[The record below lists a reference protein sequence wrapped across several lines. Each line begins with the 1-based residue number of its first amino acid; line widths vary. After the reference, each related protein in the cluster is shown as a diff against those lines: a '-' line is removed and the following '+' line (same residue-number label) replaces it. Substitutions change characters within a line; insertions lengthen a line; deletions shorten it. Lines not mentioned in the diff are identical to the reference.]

1 MVVGLDPRMA
11 LRVVAHVDKR
21 LGCVRREEE
30 LLEELAGPG
39 ALLVDLNVEA
49 WAGVRIADC
58 VGAALGDP
66 RKERLG
72 SERFLHGTG
81 GAQAVSGDATHFFL
95 QDPFH
100 EEDSF

>member
-1 MVVGLDPRMA
+1 MA
-11 LRVVAHVDKR
+11 LRVVADVEER

-39 ALLVDLNVEA
+39 ALLVDLDVQA
-49 WAGVRIADC
+49 GAGVRIADC

-66 RKERLG
+66 RKQGLG

-81 GAQAVSGDATHFFL
+81 GAQAISGDSTHFFL
-95 QDPFH
+95 EDPYH
-100 EEDSF
+100 ETHGF